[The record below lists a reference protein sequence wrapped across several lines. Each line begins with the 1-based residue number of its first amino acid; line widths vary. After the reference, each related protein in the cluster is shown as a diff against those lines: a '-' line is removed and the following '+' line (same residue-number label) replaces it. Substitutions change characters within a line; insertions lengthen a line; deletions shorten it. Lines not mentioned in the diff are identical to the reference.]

1 MFVLKPVVVMIGVKI
16 VPDAARHCVIIM
28 RGVVMACP
36 GLCLRSLGRFTAV
49 AALRNASAKSRVVRA

>member
-49 AALRNASAKSRVVRA
+49 AA